1 MEQPF
6 RVAEPQLATL
16 PKYLLLAM
24 RPKQWVKNIFVFAG
38 ILFANDL
45 LIFQTQSLLRVGATF
60 LLWCLIASSIY
71 LINDLVDVEKDREHP
86 KKRYRPL
93 ASGHLAPRMAIVAT
107 LIFLGVG
114 LPLAWLLRPELS
126 VVLGVYVLMQLAYS
140 FRLKHVVILDVFI
153 IAAGFVFRTVSGAL
167 VLAIAIS
174 PWLLICTGLLSLF
187 LALAKRRHELVLLE
201 AGAGSHRRVLDEYST
216 ELLQEMI
223 AIITAATII
232 AYILYTLDPTN
243 PHIPT
248 YPFPLMLVTVPF
260 VVYAIFRYLY
270 LVYKKDEGGSPE
282 ELLLKD
288 WPMIINVLLWGAT
301 VLFIMLRYR
310 QS

>member
-1 MEQPF
+1 MQQPYKA
-6 RVAEPQLATL
+6 VQPQLSKM
-16 PKYLLLAM
+16 PKYLFLTM

-38 ILFANDL
+38 LIFANDL
-45 LIFQTQSLLRVGATF
+45 LLTNPQSLLRVLATF
-60 LLWCLIASSIY
+60 GLWCLIASSIY
-71 LINDLVDVEKDREHP
+71 LINDLVDIEKDRDHP

-93 ASGHLAPRMAIVAT
+93 ASGHLAPSSAIVAT
-107 LIFLGVG
+107 LIFLVIG
-114 LPLAWLLRPELS
+114 LPLAWMLS
-126 VVLGVYVLMQLAYS
+126 RGVAIILAVYVVMQLAYS

-153 IAAGFVFRTVSGAL
+153 IAAGFVFRTVSGAV
-167 VLAIAIS
+167 VLGIDIS

-201 AGAGSHRRVLDEYST
+201 TGAGSHRRVLEEYST

-223 AIITAATII
+223 SLISASTLI
-232 AYILYTLDPTN
+232 AYILYTLNPTN

-248 YPFPLMLVTVPF
+248 SPFPLMLITVPF
-260 VVYAIFRYLY
+260 VIYGIFRYLY

-288 WPMIINVLLWGAT
+288 LPMLADIVLWGIT
-301 VLFIMLRYR
+301 VVSISYIFR
-310 QS
+310 Q